1 MTLLFALAMG
11 ALALAPLLA
20 LAPGLTRRG
29 GPAAAGS
36 GGSGRIVGSD
46 SSARPAALCSAVG
59 CVLLVIVGLT
69 ATLGGARPIL
79 DLGGWLGFGASALR
93 ADGLAGIFL
102 TLTGLTG
109 AAVSFAYAGLP
120 AGRWLTGLGSALLL
134 FVAVAIG
141 SDNAFLFLL
150 AWEAVSVCV
159 YLIASA
165 GRGRANLLAGYL
177 TGGLAKVGG
186 AALLAAFGLL
196 YAHTHSFSLA
206 VWTHASLPAGTR
218 GVLFALLLVC
228 FATKV
233 GVVPLQGGLP
243 AGYGSAP
250 RLGAASLSVALCAG
264 FYGLWRFEFQ
274 VLGPLP
280 VWCGDALLILGAATA
295 LAGIVYAL
303 TQDDLRRFLGYSTVE
318 HAGIVLAGLGV
329 ALLGQ
334 AAHNPTLAAAGL
346 LAATLQA
353 CAHNL
358 AKTLALIAVDRVEQA
373 TGERTLDPLGG
384 LSRRLPASA
393 LALGA
398 CSLTLAAIPPLG
410 GFVSEW
416 FILEALLQGFRM
428 PTLASQLLCALAAA
442 ALALTAGLGLLAFA
456 KYYGF
461 IFLGPARSALGA
473 VREPSR
479 WPLGLLSLGVVLLFL
494 GTVAPW
500 EIHALGSGLQELV
513 GFNVA
518 STAISHPLVLG
529 PVFKEFSVLA
539 PTWLSIVLPAYA
551 LSAVALARAARGR
564 SVRAS
569 PLRRAPVWVTGAGA
583 ELAAVQ
589 YRPSAYSNPMRVILR
604 GPLGYRTRLTA
615 APGPDEAPRLTLD
628 TRVVLAVDRFLY
640 APVTA
645 LALGVAARVRA
656 LQSGRLSAYL
666 LYMLIALIAALALV
680 PILR

>member
-1 MTLLFALAMG
+1 MTLVFAVAMG
-11 ALALAPLLA
+11 ALALAPALA
-20 LAPGLTRRG
+20 LLGDLGSLRRVAP
-29 GPAAAGS
+29 
-36 GGSGRIVGSD
+36 
-46 SSARPAALCSAVG
+46 LCSAAG
-59 CVLLVIVGLT
+59 CVLLVIVGLS
-69 ATLGGARPIL
+69 AALDGARPTL
-79 DLGGWLGFGASALR
+79 ELGGWLGFGASALR

-109 AAVSFAYAGLP
+109 AAVSLAYADLP
-120 AGRWLTGLGSALLL
+120 AGRWLTGLSSALLL

-141 SDNAFLFLL
+141 SNNAFLFLL
-150 AWEAVSVCV
+150 AWEAITVCI

-165 GRGRANLLAGYL
+165 GRSREELPAGYL
-177 TGGLAKVGG
+177 TGGLAKIGG

-196 YAHTHSFSLA
+196 YAHTHSFSLE
-206 VWTHASLPAGTR
+206 VWAHASLSAGTR
-218 GVLFALLLVC
+218 SVVFALFLVC

-264 FYGLWRFEFQ
+264 FYGLWRFEFG

-280 VWCGDALLILGAATA
+280 AWCGDALLILGSITA
-295 LAGIVYAL
+295 LVGIAYAL
-303 TQDDLRRFLGYSTVE
+303 TQDNLRRFLGYSTVE
-318 HAGIVLAGLGV
+318 HAGIVLVGLGV
-329 ALLGQ
+329 ALLGH
-334 AAHNPTLAAAGL
+334 AARMPMLAAAGL
-346 LAATLQA
+346 LAATLHV

-358 AKTLALIAVDRVEQA
+358 AKTLALIGVDRVEQA
-373 TGERTLDPLGG
+373 SGERTIDPLGG

-393 LALGA
+393 LALGVS
-398 CSLTLAAIPPLG
+398 SLTLAAIPPLG

-416 FILEALLQGFRM
+416 FTLEALLQGFRM
-428 PTLASQLLCALAAA
+428 PTLLSRLLCALAAA

-456 KYYGF
+456 KFYSF
-461 IFLGPARSALGA
+461 IFLGPARSALGRL
-473 VREPSR
+473 REPSR
-479 WPLGLLSLGVVLLFL
+479 WPLGLAGLSVVVVFL

-500 EIHALGSGLQELV
+500 EIHALGSGLQSLLA
-513 GFNVA
+513 FNPA

-551 LSAVALARAARGR
+551 LLAALIVRGARARGGR
-564 SVRAS
+564 VL
-569 PLRRAPVWVTGAGA
+569 PVRRAPVWVTGSGA

-604 GPLGYRTRLTA
+604 GPLGYRSRLTA
-615 APGPDEAPRLTLD
+615 TGGRHAPTLLTLD

-640 APVTA
+640 APATA
-645 LALGVAARVRA
+645 LALRIAARVRA
-656 LQSGRLSAYL
+656 FQSGRLSAYL
-666 LYMLIALIAALALV
+666 LYMLIALILALSLV

>member
-1 MTLLFALAMG
+1 MTVLFAIAMG

-20 LAPGLTRRG
+20 LIPDPAGTRPAGLGRAM
-29 GPAAAGS
+29 GPRS
-36 GGSGRIVGSD
+36 IDRL
-46 SSARPAALCSAVG
+46 AALCSAVG

-69 ATLGGARPIL
+69 AALGGARPVL
-79 DLGGWLGFGASALR
+79 SLGGWFGFGHSALR

-102 TLTGLTG
+102 ALTGLTG
-109 AAVSFAYAGLP
+109 AAVSLAYAGLP
-120 AGRWLTGLGSALLL
+120 AGRWLTGLAGTLLL

-141 SDNAFLFLL
+141 SDNAFLFFL
-150 AWEAVSVCV
+150 AWEAITVCI

-165 GRGRANLLAGYL
+165 GRDRADLLAGYL
-177 TGGLAKVGG
+177 TGGLAKIGG

-206 VWTHASLPAGTR
+206 VWAHAPLSAGTR

-233 GVVPLQGGLP
+233 GVIPLQGGLP

-274 VLGPLP
+274 ILGPLP
-280 VWCGDALLILGAATA
+280 VWCGDALLILGAVTA
-295 LAGIVYAL
+295 LSGIVYAL
-303 TQDDLRRFLGYSTVE
+303 TQDNLRRFLGYSTVE

-334 AAHNPTLAAAGL
+334 AAHKPTLAAAGL
-346 LAATLQA
+346 LAATLQV

-358 AKTLALIAVDRVEQA
+358 AKTLALIGVDRVEQT
-373 TGERTLDPLGG
+373 TGKRTIDPLGG
-384 LSRRLPASA
+384 LSRQLPASA
-393 LALGA
+393 LALGVS
-398 CSLTLAAIPPLG
+398 SLTLAAVPPLG

-416 FILEALLQGFRM
+416 FTFEALLQGFRM
-428 PTLASQLLCALAAA
+428 PTLLSQLLCALAAA

-456 KYYGF
+456 KYYSF
-461 IFLGPARSALGA
+461 IFLGPARSALG
-473 VREPSR
+473 VLGEPSR
-479 WPLGLLSLGVVLLFL
+479 WPLGLLGLGVVLLFL

-500 EIHALGSGLQELV
+500 EIHLLGSGLRELV

-551 LSAVALARAARGR
+551 LLAMLVARATRGR
-564 SVRAS
+564 SVRLS
-569 PLRRAPVWVTGAGA
+569 PVRRAPVWVSGSGA
-583 ELAAVQ
+583 ELSAVQ

-604 GPLGYRTRLTA
+604 GPLGYRTQLTA
-615 APGPDEAPRLTLD
+615 TGDQSDSRLALD
-628 TRVVLAVDRFLY
+628 TRVVFAVSRFLY
-640 APVTA
+640 APVA
-645 LALGVAARVRA
+645 VLALRLAERVRA